1 MVGISNETRETHRR
15 SQMPTRGKR
24 YLQAAETVGEGA
36 PREPADA
43 LESVKKGASAK
54 FNETVDV
61 AIKLGVDPRH
71 GDQMVRGTTTLP
83 HGTGKSRKV
92 AVFAKGD
99 KAKEAEDAG
108 ADVVGA
114 EDLVTQIQGGWAD
127 YDVLLATPDVMGLVG
142 KLGSILRAKM
152 PNQKAGTVS
161 MDIGQV
167 VKDIKTASRVEFRV
181 EKAGIVHAPIGKV
194 SYEIDQ
200 LVENLVA
207 LTSALVKAKPSA
219 AKGRY
224 LRKVTVSSTMGP
236 GVEIDTQKLQGM
248 LEK

>member
-1 MVGISNETRETHRR
+1 
-15 SQMPTRGKR
+15 MPTRGKR
-24 YLQAAETVGEGA
+24 YLQASETVGKGA

-43 LESVKKGASAK
+43 IELVKKSASAK

-114 EDLVTQIQGGWAD
+114 EDLVAQITGGWAD

-181 EKAGIVHAPIGKV
+181 EKAGIVHAPIGKS
-194 SYEIDQ
+194 SYETDQ

-207 LTSALVKAKPSA
+207 LTSALVKAKPASS
-219 AKGRY
+219 KGRY
-224 LRKVTVSSTMGP
+224 LRKVVVSSTMGP

-248 LEK
+248 AER